1 MLVISIS
8 LVIYVVAGIM
18 IYHNAYNLEQ
28 NKKVT
33 LIICGFIVNLIITF
47 IIVSIGVAGIN
58 AYNNNYAFIV
68 KITPILIFAP
78 INVIITIPYIANL
91 LNKYKANKIDS
102 NNLKRRIIILAIL
115 FIVIAI
121 FEISYIKEFQIGLLQ
136 NVEKIK

>member
-1 MLVISIS
+1 MNNFQPWFFPPSPKSFISKS
-8 LVIYVVAGIM
+8 
-18 IYHNAYNLEQ
+18 Q
-28 NKKVT
+28 
-33 LIICGFIVNLIITF
+33 
-47 IIVSIGVAGIN
+47 
-58 AYNNNYAFIV
+58 
-68 KITPILIFAP
+68 IFSKET

-136 NVEKIK
+136 NVEKIKWCM